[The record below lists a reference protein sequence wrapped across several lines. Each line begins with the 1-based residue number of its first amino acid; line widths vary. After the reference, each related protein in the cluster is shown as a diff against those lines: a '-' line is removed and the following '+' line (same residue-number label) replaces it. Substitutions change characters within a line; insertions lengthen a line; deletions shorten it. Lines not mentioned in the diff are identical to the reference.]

1 MTSIPNRGSTP
12 ARTGWRYALPLDTAL
27 VTSRVR
33 VRARVGGQ
41 KTHGVALSHEA
52 AVSGDIGGENS
63 REPTFDPLS
72 AQCSLRTRMAAR
84 LCFPFSLRPH
94 LSSIDSL
101 KSRDRIRTGSS
112 GAQF

>member
-1 MTSIPNRGSTP
+1 VTSIPNRGSTP

-72 AQCSLRTRMAAR
+72 AQCSLPTRTAAR
-84 LCFPFSLRPH
+84 LCFRFSLRPRR
-94 LSSIDSL
+94 SSINWL
-101 KSRDRIRTGSS
+101 KSCDRDLHGSS
-112 GAQF
+112 VAQF